1 MQRVFIAYTVDLI
14 LVLRELFDFA
24 LQPTL
29 FGCVTYDS
37 LQEAFERF
45 HLTQYQAQVH
55 SEITALVK
63 EHQGLSA
70 DSKAIH
76 ASVVDLLRRHRA
88 INAI

>member
-1 MQRVFIAYTVDLI
+1 VQRVFIAYTVDLI

-24 LQPTL
+24 LQRTL

-45 HLTQYQAQVH
+45 HRTQYQAQVH

-63 EHQGLSA
+63 QHEGLSA
-70 DSKAIH
+70 DSNAIH
-76 ASVVDLLRRHRA
+76 EGVAELLRKHSGH
-88 INAI
+88 